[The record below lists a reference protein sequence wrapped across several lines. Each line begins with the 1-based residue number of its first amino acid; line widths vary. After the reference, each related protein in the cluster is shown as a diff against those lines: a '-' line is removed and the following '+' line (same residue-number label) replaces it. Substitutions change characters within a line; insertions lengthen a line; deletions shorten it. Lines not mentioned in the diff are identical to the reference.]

1 MHFEKISFT
10 QWCSDVSFANVDEST
25 VCKWYDNIKIP
36 QQGSKYSMGCDFFLP
51 MDIVI
56 NKDDEVK
63 IPTGIRM
70 VSDCDEDYKFGMLLI
85 PRSGLGTKYG
95 IRIKNTI
102 GVIDAD
108 YFQSDN
114 EGHIFAIL
122 VNPSKQKEISLDNG
136 QAFMQGV
143 VVPFIIPSGSESDKQ
158 RNGGF
163 GSTDKSIT

>member
-1 MHFEKISFT
+1 MHFEKISYE
-10 QWCSDVSFANVDEST
+10 QWYSDMPFANIDDLIIR
-25 VCKWYDNIKIP
+25 KWYTNIKLP

-51 MDIVI
+51 MDILI
-56 NKDDEVK
+56 HSEGEVK

-70 VSDCDEDYKFGMLLI
+70 VADCEEDYKYGMLLV
-85 PRSGLGTKYG
+85 PRSGLGTKHG
-95 IRIKNTI
+95 IRIKNTV

-122 VNPSKQKEISLDNG
+122 VNPSKDKTVSLNSG
-136 QAFMQGV
+136 QAFMQGM
-143 VVPFIIPSGSESDKQ
+143 IIPYIIPVGAESDKQ

-163 GSTDKSIT
+163 GSTDKPIT